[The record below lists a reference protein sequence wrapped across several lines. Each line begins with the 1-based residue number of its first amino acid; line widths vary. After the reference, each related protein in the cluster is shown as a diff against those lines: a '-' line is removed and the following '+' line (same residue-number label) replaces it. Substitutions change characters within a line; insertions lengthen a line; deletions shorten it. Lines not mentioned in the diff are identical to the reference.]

1 MSQIPLHHAGSA
13 ASSALSGL
21 GGPSA
26 GTRKDSGRAQPLP
39 SGSTPAAASSFSQ
52 LLNQSAQHLQTRAPQ
67 AQPFAANG
75 APSTSQ
81 PTSAAPQAANAASTA
96 QRSAQNRPANSAGNG
111 AGTANGTSGTAQEEN
126 KLNARNALNRNAA
139 NKQADAPKAPTASA
153 QAKADAANA
162 AAKPTGAKNG
172 ATDAQAKADAAAP
185 SKTAEQVAG
194 DEDTNG
200 ADKTA
205 TTDPTAAAQQM
216 LAMLRGDAP
225 AESRPQAKAD
235 ALTDG
240 GGDERTALGGHA
252 KGGHVGGHGGGT
264 SAQDALQQELQ
275 QASKSA
281 ADGKGQKGEA
291 VDGLQA
297 LGGGGKEIALGDKAA
312 AGGPGQSFEAL
323 LAAAQQA
330 DGTGAAGSADGP
342 RSADVPSVPLSQPL
356 DSPDFAPELSASVT
370 LLIQDGVHEA
380 QLQLNPTDMG
390 PVAIQIQL
398 DGQQAQV
405 NFHAAQADTREVL
418 MRSMPE
424 LAAALQNQGITLS
437 GGGVFAQTQ
446 SGNGQG
452 GRDADGD
459 GRGDGRRGA
468 GRGGAGDDGL
478 TSVVRSERR
487 SAPRGLVDLYA

>member
-1 MSQIPLHHAGSA
+1 MSQIPLHHSGAA
-13 ASSALSGL
+13 ASALTGL

-39 SGSTPAAASSFSQ
+39 AGNTAAAAPSFSQ
-52 LLNQSAQHLQTRAPQ
+52 LLNQSAQHLQTRPPQ
-67 AQPFAANG
+67 TQPFAANG
-75 APSTSQ
+75 ASSTTQ
-81 PTSAAPQAANAASTA
+81 TPSAAPQAANAAATA
-96 QRSAQNRPANSAGNG
+96 QRSAQNRPANGAGNG
-111 AGTANGTSGTAQEEN
+111 NGARSANGTSSTAQEEN

-139 NKQADAPKAPTASA
+139 NKQADAPKAPAAPA
-153 QAKADAANA
+153 QAKAEAADASTQ
-162 AAKPTGAKNG
+162 PTGARNG
-172 ATDAQAKADAAAP
+172 ATDASAKSDATASSDTTEQAAADDD
-185 SKTAEQVAG
+185 SG
-194 DEDTNG
+194 N

-205 TTDPTAAAQQM
+205 VTDPAAAAQQM

-225 AESRPQAKAD
+225 AETRPQGKGEAQTEGATD
-235 ALTDG
+235 DRGPLT
-240 GGDERTALGGHA
+240 GHA
-252 KGGHVGGHGGGT
+252 KGGHAAGGT

-275 QASKSA
+275 QAGLSA
-281 ADGKGQKGEA
+281 VDGKGQKGEA
-291 VDGLQA
+291 ADGLQA
-297 LGGGGKEIALGDKAA
+297 LAGGAKDIAWGDKAS

-330 DGTGAAGSADGP
+330 DGAGAAGGTEAPRAAD
-342 RSADVPSVPLSQPL
+342 APSVPLSQPL
-356 DSPDFAPELSASVT
+356 DSPDFAPELSASVS

-380 QLQLNPTDMG
+380 QLQLNPADMG

-446 SGNGQG
+446 SGNGQA
-452 GRDADGD
+452 GRDGD
-459 GRGDGRRGA
+459 GRGDGGRGGA
-468 GRGGAGDDGL
+468 RGGAGDDAL
-478 TSVVRSERR
+478 TSTARSERR
-487 SAPRGLVDLYA
+487 APPRGLVDLYA